1 MFSKEF
7 LKYLASKYETPL
19 YVYDFAAIKKRFI
32 DFKNAFRGASTLVC
46 YALKANSNLALLRY
60 LSKLGIGADCV
71 SINEIKKAL
80 QSGIPKYKIIYSGV
94 GKSDK
99 DIKEALNLDI
109 LFINL
114 ESVEEMLI
122 VERIAYSLNKIA
134 RISIRVNPNIDS
146 KTHPYISTGLI
157 ENKFGV
163 DLEDAKR
170 MYIYS
175 KNSKYLNPVG
185 IHSHI
190 GSQLLNLEPIIESLK
205 IIRDLA
211 LSLKALKIDLR
222 FLDIGGGIGIQY
234 RDEEIININSYAS
247 EIIKHTRN
255 LDLSLICEPG
265 RSIVG
270 PYGYLLSR
278 VLYEKQNN
286 YKRFVII
293 DAAMNDLLRPSL
305 YGAFHKVEH
314 FPLYLDS
321 NDGVSIDST
330 HNSLLQNNNLVFE
343 NADIVGPIC
352 ESSDYIAKNISIPKT
367 KRGDLVLI
375 HDVGAYGFSMSSN
388 YNSRG
393 RAACVGII
401 DGKDKLICK
410 REEYSDLIS
419 KEVKFES
426 S

>member
-7 LKYLASKYETPL
+7 LFHLANKYKTPL
-19 YVYDFAAIKKRFI
+19 YVYDFNAIKDRYLA
-32 DFKNAFRGASTLVC
+32 FKNAFWGSKNLIC
-46 YALKANSNLALLRY
+46 YALKANSNLALLNY
-60 LSKLGIGADCV
+60 LSRVGIGGDCV
-71 SINEIKKAL
+71 SINEVKRAL
-80 QSGIPKYKIIYSGV
+80 DSNIPKYKIIYSGV
-94 GKSDK
+94 GKSDEE
-99 DIKEALNLDI
+99 ILEALKLDI

-114 ESVEEMLI
+114 ESVEEMLR
-122 VERIAYSLNKIA
+122 VERISQTLNKIA

-163 DLEDAKR
+163 DLDEAKR

-175 KNSKYLNPVG
+175 KNSKHLNPIG
-185 IHSHI
+185 IHFHI
-190 GSQLLNLEPIIESLK
+190 GSQLLSLEPIIESLK
-205 IIRDLA
+205 IIRDLT

-222 FLDIGGGIGIQY
+222 FFDIGGGIGIKY
-234 RDEEIININSYAS
+234 GDENIIDIDSYAS
-247 EIIKHTRN
+247 EVLKHTKN
-255 LDLSLICEPG
+255 LDLTIICEPG

-270 PYGYLLSR
+270 PHGYLLSR
-278 VLYEKQNN
+278 VLGEKQNK

-305 YGAFHKVEH
+305 YGAFHRVEY
-314 FPLYLDS
+314 FSNLDS
-321 NDGVSIDST
+321 NDEPKLDSI
-330 HNSLLQNNNLVFE
+330 NSNTLKK
-343 NADIVGPIC
+343 ADIVGPIC
-352 ESSDYIAKNISIPKT
+352 ESADVMAKNICIPKT
-367 KRGDLVLI
+367 KNGDLILI

-388 YNSRG
+388 YNSRA

>member
-7 LKYLASKYETPL
+7 LFHLANKYKTPL
-19 YVYDFAAIKKRFI
+19 YVYDFNAIKNTFLT
-32 DFKNAFRGASTLVC
+32 FKNAFWGSKTLIC
-46 YALKANSNLALLRY
+46 YALKANSNLALLNY
-60 LSKLGIGADCV
+60 LSKAGIGGDCV
-71 SINEIKKAL
+71 SINEVKRAL
-80 QSGIPKYKIIYSGV
+80 DSNIPKYKIIYSGV
-94 GKSDK
+94 GKSDEEILESLK
-99 DIKEALNLDI
+99 LDI

-114 ESVEEMLI
+114 ESFEEMLR
-122 VERIAYSLNKIA
+122 VERISQTLNKIA

-163 DLEDAKR
+163 DLDEAKR

-175 KNSKYLNPVG
+175 KNSKYLNPIG
-185 IHSHI
+185 IHFHI
-190 GSQLLNLEPIIESLK
+190 GSQLLELEPIIESLK
-205 IIRDLA
+205 IIKDLV

-222 FLDIGGGIGIQY
+222 FFDIGGGIGIQY
-234 RDEEIININSYAS
+234 GDENIININSYAS
-247 EIIKHTRN
+247 EVIKHTKN
-255 LDLSLICEPG
+255 LDLTIICEPG

-270 PYGYLLSR
+270 PHGYLLSR
-278 VLYEKQNN
+278 VLGEKKNK

-305 YGAFHKVEH
+305 YGAFHRVEH
-314 FPLYLDS
+314 FPFLDS
-321 NDGVSIDST
+321 NKVLNLDS
-330 HNSLLQNNNLVFE
+330 NEGFK
-343 NADIVGPIC
+343 ADLVGPIC
-352 ESSDYIAKNISIPKT
+352 ESADVMAKNVCIPKT
-367 KRGDLVLI
+367 KNGDLILI

-401 DGKDKLICK
+401 DGVDKLISK

-419 KEVKFES
+419 KEVNLES